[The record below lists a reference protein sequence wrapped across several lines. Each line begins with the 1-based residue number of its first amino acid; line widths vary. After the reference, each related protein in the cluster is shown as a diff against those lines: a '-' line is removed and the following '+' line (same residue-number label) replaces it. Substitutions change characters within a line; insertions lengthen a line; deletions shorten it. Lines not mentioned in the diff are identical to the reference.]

1 MEGQLFFLEFFSN
14 KFHIVGSNNHDPG
27 CRQILDLLLRITL
40 PVLSWGLPGKS
51 PLGGGVN
58 LSVFS
63 SHRGPL
69 LLLVPLVQK
78 LMEGPGKSCPGPGT
92 FSVLDSILKGSCF
105 IVQNKKKGILHLGFT
120 CNLLQRRR
128 MRGFRLPYFRRG
140 HATRLKM
147 RNTLFQTSFQS
158 V

>member
-1 MEGQLFFLEFFSN
+1 MILAAGKFLACYSELLCLCFLGASLESDLWKEGF
-14 KFHIVGSNNHDPG
+14 
-27 CRQILDLLLRITL
+27 
-40 PVLSWGLPGKS
+40 
-51 PLGGGVN
+51 N

-69 LLLVPLVQK
+69 FLLVPLVQK

-92 FSVLDSILKGSCF
+92 FSVLDNILKGSCF
-105 IVQNKKKGILHLGFT
+105 IVQNKKKGVLHLGFT
-120 CNLLQRRR
+120 CNLLERRR
-128 MRGFRLPYFRRG
+128 MKGFRLPYFRRV

-147 RNTLFQTSFQS
+147 RNTLFQTLLQS